1 MAVAVKS
8 IEKWQELGHQLNVHP
23 DKLSELLNSGNSVAE
38 CRDEVIA
45 YWEKHDE
52 DASWEKLGHA
62 LSRMGENQLADRII
76 DEHVKKINV
85 HSLTDK
91 HISLVSPS
99 SSDGERDNL
108 DN

>member
-23 DKLSELLNSGNSVAE
+23 DKLSKLLNSAKSVAE

-45 YWEKHDE
+45 YWEKDDE
-52 DASWEKLGHA
+52 DASWEKLGSA

-76 DEHVKKINV
+76 DEHVKKINT
-85 HSLTDK
+85 SLIDNQ
-91 HISLVSPS
+91 ISLVPPS
-99 SSDGERDNL
+99 YSDGEYDS
-108 DN
+108 